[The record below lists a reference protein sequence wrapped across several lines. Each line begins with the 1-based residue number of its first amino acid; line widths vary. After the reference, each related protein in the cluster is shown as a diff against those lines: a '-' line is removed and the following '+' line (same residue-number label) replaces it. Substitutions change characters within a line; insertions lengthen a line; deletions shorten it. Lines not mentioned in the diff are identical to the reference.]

1 MINDG
6 VTIARAIELPDPVQ
20 NAGAQLIKEV
30 AGRTNDSAGDGTTTA
45 SVLAREMIRLGLQS
59 VTAGA
64 NPISINKGINKTRLY
79 LTDKLGELTKPINGS
94 ADIKAVAS
102 ISAGNNDEIG
112 EMIADAI
119 EKVGADGVLSI
130 ENGSGL
136 ETIVEVEEGMEIDRG
151 FVSPYFVKNQ
161 ASRSGSVAAPLHSCT
176 DAPRALRRAGDA
188 AV

>member
-64 NPISINKGINKTRLY
+64 NPISINKGINKTRIY
-79 LTDKLGELTKPINGS
+79 LTEKLEELTKPISGS

-112 EMIADAI
+112 EMIADA
-119 EKVGADGVLSI
+119 VAVTLGP
-130 ENGSGL
+130 
-136 ETIVEVEEGMEIDRG
+136 RG
-151 FVSPYFVKNQ
+151 
-161 ASRSGSVAAPLHSCT
+161 ASRDVSLRNRARDDPRVAASLP
-176 DAPRALRRAGDA
+176 APVPPARS
-188 AV
+188 

>member
-64 NPISINKGINKTRLY
+64 NPISINKGINKTRIY
-79 LTDKLGELTKPINGS
+79 LTEKLEELTKPISGS

-112 EMIADAI
+112 EMI
-119 EKVGADGVLSI
+119 
-130 ENGSGL
+130 
-136 ETIVEVEEGMEIDRG
+136 
-151 FVSPYFVKNQ
+151 KNQ
-161 ASRSGSVAAPLHSCT
+161 GPVVISITHAVGS
-176 DAPRALRRAGDA
+176 DA
-188 AV
+188 ADK